1 MPKVNNQDSSVR
13 AVRESRTN
21 DFIHIQALHIKT
33 QCRKKKKNNCFAS
46 GDKLVS
52 SLAYDTDDNRAV
64 KRVTNCEVL
73 FFFTYTYTKA
83 ISSIHSILRSKI
95 NEAERFETVNF
106 IKSSKID
113 ICICPNC
120 ANNLMEQI
128 LENKLQKI
136 AKKFEPYFYH
146 YVLYHSYIIYFYKS
160 ITNIIA

>member
-1 MPKVNNQDSSVR
+1 MCVIIGTCAFIITLGGIPSGSKQPHSQSTRKGARPSQQLMPKVNNQDSSVR

-95 NEAERFETVNF
+95 NEAERF
-106 IKSSKID
+106 KR
-113 ICICPNC
+113 
-120 ANNLMEQI
+120 LLI
-128 LENKLQKI
+128 L
-136 AKKFEPYFYH
+136 
-146 YVLYHSYIIYFYKS
+146 
-160 ITNIIA
+160 